1 MLAQI
6 RCIRLSSAGKSTS
19 EMVAR
24 DTPSLFANV
33 RRYQKLNASSAQTFL
48 FENYHLALAPVVANA
63 IANNPI
69 LRLTN
74 DTSQAL
80 QFTTVA
86 KGNGQPGLET
96 ILLPKK
102 RNGPELALVG
112 KAPVRYFSLV
122 DDPRRAERR
131 IGRPVLY
138 QDWWSEDVEG
148 QRVLTYRGI
157 ENGLIMMNGYGAEDA
172 LLNWVDGKFFTEG

>member
-1 MLAQI
+1 ML
-6 RCIRLSSAGKSTS
+6 
-19 EMVAR
+19 VR

-33 RRYQKLNASSAQTFL
+33 HRYKKSNASSAQALL

-74 DTSQAL
+74 DTSKAL
-80 QFTTVA
+80 QFTAVA
-86 KGNGQPGLET
+86 GSNGQPGLE
-96 ILLPKK
+96 IIPLPKK
-102 RNGPELALVG
+102 RSGPELALVG
-112 KAPVRYFSLV
+112 KSPVRYFGLV
-122 DDPRRAERR
+122 EDPRRAERR

-148 QRVLTYRGI
+148 QRVLSYRGI
-157 ENGLIMMNGYGAEDA
+157 ENGVVMMNGYGAENA
-172 LLNWVDGKFFTEG
+172 LLNWVDGMFFTEG